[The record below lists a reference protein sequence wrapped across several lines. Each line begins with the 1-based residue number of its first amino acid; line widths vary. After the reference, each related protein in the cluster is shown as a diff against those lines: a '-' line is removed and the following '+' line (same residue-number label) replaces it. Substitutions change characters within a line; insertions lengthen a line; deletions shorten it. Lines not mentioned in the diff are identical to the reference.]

1 MGILR
6 FLETQ
11 FIRIWRRIQ
20 EKRKGNEKSTGM
32 KNGQGMMF

>member
-20 EKRKGNEKSTGM
+20 KKKKKETEIKKHLDNKLTG
-32 KNGQGMMF
+32 